1 MGIGEKLSIQKLRLE
16 ISAVEAQKTS
26 DFASLGRY
34 YFSIIRNG
42 EIPVQ
47 VQPFVSALNAKDAQ
61 IAEKNEKIE
70 ELERIIEAQQSVAEG
85 YGSYSDGTKGQT
97 AEFCTQCGKRLEDGM
112 SFCPGCGARVKK
124 GSN

>member
-1 MGIGEKLSIQKLRLE
+1 MGLGEKLNIQKLKLE

-42 EIPVQ
+42 EIPPQ
-47 VQPFVSALNAKDAQ
+47 VQPFVASLNSKDAQ
-61 IAEKNEKIE
+61 IAEKNAKIA

-85 YGSYSDGTKGQT
+85 YSEHSQGKNQN
-97 AEFCTQCGKRLEDGM
+97 AKFCSKCGRRLEEGM
-112 SFCPGCGARVKK
+112 SFCPDCGAKC
-124 GSN
+124 